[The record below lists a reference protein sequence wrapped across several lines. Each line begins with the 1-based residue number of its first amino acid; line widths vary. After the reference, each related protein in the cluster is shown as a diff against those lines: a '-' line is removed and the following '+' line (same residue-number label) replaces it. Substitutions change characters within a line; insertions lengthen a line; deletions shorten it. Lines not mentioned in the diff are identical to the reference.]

1 MLELLILTL
10 AVFGVWEA
18 ILSIVPWTIP
28 PWLQP
33 FIVTGIALGSTWP
46 DLDPRLALAVMG
58 AVGLLH
64 VAVRA
69 QSGAAEPQVVRT
81 RREARIPTLP

>member
-1 MLELLILTL
+1 MELLLLTL

-18 ILSIVPWTIP
+18 ILALVPWTIP
-28 PWLQP
+28 AWLQP
-33 FIVTGIALGSTWP
+33 FIVTGIALGATWP

-69 QSGAAEPQVVRT
+69 QTSAVEPQIVR
-81 RREARIPTLP
+81 RRETRVPTLP